1 MKKVF
6 YHITRVFSKC
16 WFIILLACTISPIVA
31 LGVLILFTII
41 SMVLSSE
48 PVEEKNIDD
57 YFTDEDMKKMD
68 KAEELDDDEYL
79 TLVAKF
85 QTYQCP
91 KKVDQITTWTSSEL
105 TKDAYVYNYEIFDK
119 WHKYGE
125 LNLMDLKNRI
135 LAGIDKQNVNI
146 QRIIASNR
154 NLVFRYR
161 NYQKN
166 TIDDVVLTTNELR
179 N

>member
-1 MKKVF
+1 MKQII
-6 YHITRVFSKC
+6 YHLTRVFAKC
-16 WFIILLACTISPIVA
+16 WFIILLACTISPIIG

-41 SMVLSSE
+41 SMVFSSE

-79 TLVAKF
+79 TLVAKY

-91 KKVDQITTWTSSEL
+91 KKVDPITTWTSSEL

-119 WHKYGE
+119 WHNYGE

-179 N
+179 S

>member
-41 SMVLSSE
+41 SMVFSSE

-91 KKVDQITTWTSSEL
+91 KKVDPITTWTSSEL
-105 TKDAYVYNYEIFDK
+105 TKDAYVYNYEINDK
-119 WHKYGE
+119 KHMYR
-125 LNLMDLKNRI
+125 LLDMNDLKNQI
-135 LAGIDKQNVNI
+135 PSKIDKQNDKI

-166 TIDDVVLTTNELR
+166 TIDDVVLTANELR
-179 N
+179 S

>member
-1 MKKVF
+1 MKQII
-6 YHITRVFSKC
+6 YHLTRVFAKC
-16 WFIILLACTISPIVA
+16 WFIILIACTISPIVG

-41 SMVLSSE
+41 SMVFSSE

-91 KKVDQITTWTSSEL
+91 KKVDPITTWTSSEL
-105 TKDAYVYNYEIFDK
+105 TKDAYVYNYEINDK
-119 WHKYGE
+119 KHMYR
-125 LNLMDLKNRI
+125 LLDMNDLKNQI
-135 LAGIDKQNVNI
+135 LSRIDKQNDKI
-146 QRIIASNR
+146 QRIIATNR

-166 TIDDVVLTTNELR
+166 TIEDVVLTANELR
-179 N
+179 S

>member
-1 MKKVF
+1 MKQII
-6 YHITRVFSKC
+6 YHLTRVFAKC
-16 WFIILLACTISPIVA
+16 WFIILLACTISPIIG

-91 KKVDQITTWTSSEL
+91 KKVDPITTWTSSEL
-105 TKDAYVYNYEIFDK
+105 TKDAYVYNYEINDK
-119 WHKYGE
+119 KHMYR
-125 LNLMDLKNRI
+125 LLDMNDLKNQI
-135 LAGIDKQNVNI
+135 LSKIDKQNDKI

-166 TIDDVVLTTNELR
+166 TIDDVVLTANELR
-179 N
+179 S

>member
-41 SMVLSSE
+41 SMVFSSE

-179 N
+179 S

>member
-1 MKKVF
+1 MKQII
-6 YHITRVFSKC
+6 YHLTRVFAKC
-16 WFIILLACTISPIVA
+16 WFIILLACTISPIVG

-41 SMVLSSE
+41 SMVFSSE

-91 KKVDQITTWTSSEL
+91 KKVDPITTWTSSEL
-105 TKDAYVYNYEIFDK
+105 TKDAYVYNYEINDK
-119 WHKYGE
+119 KHMYR
-125 LNLMDLKNRI
+125 LLDMNDLKNQI
-135 LAGIDKQNVNI
+135 LSKIDKQNDKI

-166 TIDDVVLTTNELR
+166 TIDDVVLTANELR
-179 N
+179 S

>member
-1 MKKVF
+1 MKKVI

-16 WFIILLACTISPIVA
+16 WFIILLACTISPIVG

-41 SMVLSSE
+41 SMVFSSE

-91 KKVDQITTWTSSEL
+91 KKVDPITTWTSSEL
-105 TKDAYVYNYEIFDK
+105 TKDAYVYNYEINDK
-119 WHKYGE
+119 KHMYR
-125 LNLMDLKNRI
+125 LLDMNDLKNQI
-135 LAGIDKQNVNI
+135 LSKIDKQNDKI

-166 TIDDVVLTTNELR
+166 TIDDVVLTANELR
-179 N
+179 S

>member
-1 MKKVF
+1 MKQII
-6 YHITRVFSKC
+6 YHLTRVFAKC
-16 WFIILLACTISPIVA
+16 WFIILLACTISPIIG

-41 SMVLSSE
+41 SMVFSSE

-91 KKVDQITTWTSSEL
+91 KKVDPITTWTSSEL
-105 TKDAYVYNYEIFDK
+105 TKDAYVYNYEINDK
-119 WHKYGE
+119 KHMYR
-125 LNLMDLKNRI
+125 LLDMNDLKNQI
-135 LAGIDKQNVNI
+135 LSKIDKQNDKI

-166 TIDDVVLTTNELR
+166 TIEDVVLTANELR
-179 N
+179 S

>member
-41 SMVLSSE
+41 SMVFSSE

-91 KKVDQITTWTSSEL
+91 KKVDPITTWTSSEL
-105 TKDAYVYNYEIFDK
+105 TKDAYVYNYEINDK
-119 WHKYGE
+119 KHMYR
-125 LNLMDLKNRI
+125 LLDMNDLKNQI
-135 LAGIDKQNVNI
+135 LSKIDKQNDKI

-166 TIDDVVLTTNELR
+166 TIDDVVLTANELR
-179 N
+179 S

>member
-16 WFIILLACTISPIVA
+16 WFIILLACTISPIIG

-41 SMVLSSE
+41 SMVFSSE

-79 TLVAKF
+79 TMVAKF

-91 KKVDQITTWTSSEL
+91 KKVDPITTWTSSEL
-105 TKDAYVYNYEIFDK
+105 TKDAYVYNYEINDK
-119 WHKYGE
+119 KHMYR
-125 LNLMDLKNRI
+125 LLDMNDLKNQI
-135 LAGIDKQNVNI
+135 LSKIDKQNDKI

-166 TIDDVVLTTNELR
+166 TIDDVVLTANELR
-179 N
+179 S

>member
-1 MKKVF
+1 MKQII
-6 YHITRVFSKC
+6 YHLTRVFAKC
-16 WFIILLACTISPIVA
+16 WFIILLACTISPIVG

-41 SMVLSSE
+41 SMVFSSK
-48 PVEEKNIDD
+48 PAEEKNIDD

-91 KKVDQITTWTSSEL
+91 KKVDPITTWTSSEL
-105 TKDAYVYNYEIFDK
+105 TKDAYVYNYEINDK
-119 WHKYGE
+119 KHMYR
-125 LNLMDLKNRI
+125 LLDMNDLKNQI
-135 LAGIDKQNVNI
+135 LSKIDKQNDKI

-166 TIDDVVLTTNELR
+166 TIDDVVLTANELR
-179 N
+179 S

>member
-1 MKKVF
+1 MKKVI

-16 WFIILLACTISPIVA
+16 WFIILLACTISPIVG
-31 LGVLILFTII
+31 LSVLILFTII
-41 SMVLSSE
+41 SMVFSSE

-91 KKVDQITTWTSSEL
+91 KKVDPITTWTSSEL
-105 TKDAYVYNYEIFDK
+105 TKDAYVYNYEINDK
-119 WHKYGE
+119 KHMYC
-125 LNLMDLKNRI
+125 LLDMNDLKNQI
-135 LAGIDKQNVNI
+135 LSKIDKQNDKI

-179 N
+179 S

>member
-1 MKKVF
+1 MKQII
-6 YHITRVFSKC
+6 YHLTRVFAKC
-16 WFIILLACTISPIVA
+16 WFIILIACTISPIVG
-31 LGVLILFTII
+31 LGVLIIFTII
-41 SMVLSSE
+41 SMVFSSE

-91 KKVDQITTWTSSEL
+91 KKVDPITTWTSSEL
-105 TKDAYVYNYEIFDK
+105 TKDAYIYNYEINDK
-119 WHKYGE
+119 KHMYR
-125 LNLMDLKNRI
+125 LLDMN
-135 LAGIDKQNVNI
+135 DKQNDKI

-166 TIDDVVLTTNELR
+166 TIDDVVLTANELR
-179 N
+179 S

>member
-1 MKKVF
+1 MKQII
-6 YHITRVFSKC
+6 YHLTRVFAKC
-16 WFIILLACTISPIVA
+16 WFIILIACTISPIVG

-41 SMVLSSE
+41 SMVFSSE

-105 TKDAYVYNYEIFDK
+105 TKDAYVYNYEINDK
-119 WHKYGE
+119 KHMYR
-125 LNLMDLKNRI
+125 LLDMNDLKNQI
-135 LAGIDKQNVNI
+135 LSKIDKQNDKI

-166 TIDDVVLTTNELR
+166 TIDDVVLTANELR
-179 N
+179 S

>member
-41 SMVLSSE
+41 SMVFSSE

-91 KKVDQITTWTSSEL
+91 KKVDPITTWTSSEL
-105 TKDAYVYNYEIFDK
+105 TKDAYVYNYEINDK
-119 WHKYGE
+119 KHMYR
-125 LNLMDLKNRI
+125 LLDMNDLKNQI
-135 LAGIDKQNVNI
+135 LSRIDKQNDKI
-146 QRIIASNR
+146 QRIIATNR

-166 TIDDVVLTTNELR
+166 TIEDVVLTTNELR
-179 N
+179 S

>member
-1 MKKVF
+1 MKQII
-6 YHITRVFSKC
+6 YHLTRVFAKC
-16 WFIILLACTISPIVA
+16 WFIILIACTISPIVG

-41 SMVLSSE
+41 SMVFSSE

-91 KKVDQITTWTSSEL
+91 KKVDPITTWTSSEL
-105 TKDAYVYNYEIFDK
+105 TKDAYVYNYEINDK
-119 WHKYGE
+119 KHMYR
-125 LNLMDLKNRI
+125 LLDMNDLKNQI
-135 LAGIDKQNVNI
+135 LSKIDKQNDKI

-166 TIDDVVLTTNELR
+166 TIDDVVLTANELR
-179 N
+179 S

>member
-1 MKKVF
+1 MVF
-6 YHITRVFSKC
+6 
-16 WFIILLACTISPIVA
+16 
-31 LGVLILFTII
+31 
-41 SMVLSSE
+41 SSE

-166 TIDDVVLTTNELR
+166 TIDDVVLTANELR
-179 N
+179 S

>member
-1 MKKVF
+1 MKQII
-6 YHITRVFSKC
+6 YHLTRGFAKC
-16 WFIILLACTISPIVA
+16 WFIILIACTISPIVG

-41 SMVLSSE
+41 SMVFSSE

-91 KKVDQITTWTSSEL
+91 KKVDPITTWTSSEL
-105 TKDAYVYNYEIFDK
+105 TKDAYVYNYEINDK
-119 WHKYGE
+119 KHMYR
-125 LNLMDLKNRI
+125 LLDMNDLKNQI
-135 LAGIDKQNVNI
+135 LSKIDKQNDKI

-166 TIDDVVLTTNELR
+166 TIDDVVLTANELR
-179 N
+179 S

>member
-41 SMVLSSE
+41 SMVFFKD
-48 PVEEKNIDD
+48 PDDAKNPDD
-57 YFTDEDMKKMD
+57 YFTDEEMKRLESGEDMND
-68 KAEELDDDEYL
+68 EEFL
-79 TLVAKF
+79 TLVAKC
-85 QTYQCP
+85 QTFNCP
-91 KKVDQITTWTSSEL
+91 KKVDPVTTWTSSEL
-105 TKDAYVYNYEIFDK
+105 TKDAYIYNYEINDK
-119 WHKYGE
+119 KHMYR
-125 LNLMDLKNRI
+125 LLDMNDLKNQI
-135 LAGIDKQNVNI
+135 LSKIDKQNDKI
-146 QRIIASNR
+146 QRIIATNR

-166 TIDDVVLTTNELR
+166 TIEDVVLTTNELR
-179 N
+179 S

>member
-1 MKKVF
+1 
-6 YHITRVFSKC
+6 
-16 WFIILLACTISPIVA
+16 
-31 LGVLILFTII
+31 
-41 SMVLSSE
+41 MVLSSE

-179 N
+179 S

>member
-1 MKKVF
+1 MKQLF
-6 YHITRVFSKC
+6 YHLTRVFAKC
-16 WFIILLACTISPIVA
+16 WFIILLACTISPIIG

-41 SMVLSSE
+41 SMVFSSE
-48 PVEEKNIDD
+48 PAEEKNIDD

-105 TKDAYVYNYEIFDK
+105 TKDSYVYNYEINDK
-119 WHKYGE
+119 KHMYR
-125 LNLMDLKNRI
+125 LLDMNDLKNQI
-135 LAGIDKQNVNI
+135 LSRIDKQNDKI
-146 QRIIASNR
+146 QRIIATNR

-166 TIDDVVLTTNELR
+166 TIEDVVLTTNELR
-179 N
+179 S

>member
-1 MKKVF
+1 MKQFF
-6 YHITRVFSKC
+6 YHLTRVFSKC
-16 WFIILLACTISPIVA
+16 WFIILLACTISPIIG
-31 LGVLILFTII
+31 LGVLILFIII
-41 SMVLSSE
+41 SMVFSSE
-48 PVEEKNIDD
+48 PAEEKNIDD
-57 YFTDEDMKKMD
+57 YFTDEDIKKMD
-68 KAEELDDDEYL
+68 KAEELDDDEFL

-91 KKVDQITTWTSSEL
+91 KKVDPITTWTSSEL

-166 TIDDVVLTTNELR
+166 TIDDVVLTANELR
-179 N
+179 S

>member
-16 WFIILLACTISPIVA
+16 WFIILLACTISPIVG

-41 SMVLSSE
+41 SMVFSSE

-91 KKVDQITTWTSSEL
+91 KKVDPITTWTSSEL
-105 TKDAYVYNYEIFDK
+105 TKDAYVYNYEINDK
-119 WHKYGE
+119 KHMYR
-125 LNLMDLKNRI
+125 LLDMNDLKNQI
-135 LAGIDKQNVNI
+135 LSRIDKQNDKI
-146 QRIIASNR
+146 QRIIATNR

-166 TIDDVVLTTNELR
+166 TIEDVVLTTNELR
-179 N
+179 S

>member
-16 WFIILLACTISPIVA
+16 WFIILLACTISPIIG

-179 N
+179 S

>member
-31 LGVLILFTII
+31 LGVLIIFTAV
-41 SMVLSSE
+41 SMIFLSE
-48 PVEEKNIDD
+48 PSEEKNPDD
-57 YFTDEDMKKMD
+57 YFTEEEYEKM
-68 KAEELDDDEYL
+68 ETGEGLDDDEYL
-79 TLVAKF
+79 TLVAKC

-105 TKDAYVYNYEIFDK
+105 TRDAYIYNYEINDRR
-119 WHKYGE
+119 HEYSQ
-125 LNLMDLKNRI
+125 LNMSDLKNRI
-135 LAGIDKQNVNI
+135 LARIDKQNEKI
-146 QRIIASNR
+146 QRIVTTNR

-161 NYQKN
+161 NYQEN
-166 TIDDVVLTTNELR
+166 TIEDVVLTANELR
-179 N
+179 S

>member
-1 MKKVF
+1 MVF
-6 YHITRVFSKC
+6 
-16 WFIILLACTISPIVA
+16 
-31 LGVLILFTII
+31 
-41 SMVLSSE
+41 SSE

-91 KKVDQITTWTSSEL
+91 KKVDPITTWTSSEL
-105 TKDAYVYNYEIFDK
+105 TKDAYVYNYEINDK
-119 WHKYGE
+119 KHMYR
-125 LNLMDLKNRI
+125 LLDMNDLKNQI
-135 LAGIDKQNVNI
+135 LSKIDKQNDKI

-166 TIDDVVLTTNELR
+166 TIDDVVLTANELR
-179 N
+179 S

>member
-1 MKKVF
+1 MKQII
-6 YHITRVFSKC
+6 YHLTRVFAKC
-16 WFIILLACTISPIVA
+16 WFIILLACTISPIIG
-31 LGVLILFTII
+31 LGVLILFTI
-41 SMVLSSE
+41 
-48 PVEEKNIDD
+48 IDD

-91 KKVDQITTWTSSEL
+91 KKVDPITTWTSSEL
-105 TKDAYVYNYEIFDK
+105 TKDAYVYNYEINDK
-119 WHKYGE
+119 KHMYR
-125 LNLMDLKNRI
+125 LLDMNDLKNQI
-135 LAGIDKQNVNI
+135 LSKIDKQNDKI

-161 NYQKN
+161 NYQKD
-166 TIDDVVLTTNELR
+166 TIDDVVLTANELR
-179 N
+179 S

>member
-1 MKKVF
+1 MKQII
-6 YHITRVFSKC
+6 YHLTRVFAKC
-16 WFIILLACTISPIVA
+16 WFIILIACTISPIVG

-41 SMVLSSE
+41 SMVFSSE

-91 KKVDQITTWTSSEL
+91 KKVDPITTWTSSEL
-105 TKDAYVYNYEIFDK
+105 TKDAYVYNYEINDK
-119 WHKYGE
+119 KHMYR
-125 LNLMDLKNRI
+125 LLDMNDLKNQI
-135 LAGIDKQNVNI
+135 LSKIDKQNDKI

-161 NYQKN
+161 NYQKD
-166 TIDDVVLTTNELR
+166 TIDDVVLTANELR
-179 N
+179 S

>member
-1 MKKVF
+1 MKQII
-6 YHITRVFSKC
+6 YHLTRVFTKC
-16 WFIILLACTISPIVA
+16 WFIILIACTISPIVG

-41 SMVLSSE
+41 SMVFSSE

-91 KKVDQITTWTSSEL
+91 KKVDPITTWTSSEL
-105 TKDAYVYNYEIFDK
+105 TKDAYVYNYEINDK
-119 WHKYGE
+119 KHMYR
-125 LNLMDLKNRI
+125 LLDMNDLKNQI
-135 LAGIDKQNVNI
+135 LSKIDKQNDKI

-166 TIDDVVLTTNELR
+166 TIDDVVLTANELR
-179 N
+179 S

>member
-1 MKKVF
+1 MKKVI

-16 WFIILLACTISPIVA
+16 WFIILLACTISPIVG

-41 SMVLSSE
+41 SMVFSSE

-179 N
+179 S

>member
-16 WFIILLACTISPIVA
+16 WFIILLACTISPIIG

-41 SMVLSSE
+41 SMVFSSE

-105 TKDAYVYNYEIFDK
+105 TKDAYVYNYEINDK
-119 WHKYGE
+119 KHMYR
-125 LNLMDLKNRI
+125 LLDMNDLKNQI
-135 LAGIDKQNVNI
+135 LSKIDKQNDKI

-166 TIDDVVLTTNELR
+166 TIDDVVLTANELR
-179 N
+179 S

>member
-1 MKKVF
+1 MTEIINGKKV
-6 YHITRVFSKC
+6 
-16 WFIILLACTISPIVA
+16 LATP
-31 LGVLILFTII
+31 
-41 SMVLSSE
+41 
-48 PVEEKNIDD
+48 
-57 YFTDEDMKKMD
+57 FTDEDMKKMD

-166 TIDDVVLTTNELR
+166 TIDDVVLTANELR
-179 N
+179 S

>member
-1 MKKVF
+1 MKQFF
-6 YHITRVFSKC
+6 YHLTRVFAKC
-16 WFIILLACTISPIVA
+16 WFIILLACTISPIIG

-41 SMVLSSE
+41 SMVFSSE

-79 TLVAKF
+79 TLVAKC
-85 QTYQCP
+85 QTFNCP
-91 KKVDQITTWTSSEL
+91 KKVDPVTTWTSSEL
-105 TKDAYVYNYEIFDK
+105 TKDAYVYNYEINDK
-119 WHKYGE
+119 KHMYR
-125 LNLMDLKNRI
+125 LLDMNDLKNQI
-135 LAGIDKQNVNI
+135 LSKIDKQNDKI

-166 TIDDVVLTTNELR
+166 TIEDVVLTTNELR
-179 N
+179 S

>member
-16 WFIILLACTISPIVA
+16 WFIILLACTISPIIG

-41 SMVLSSE
+41 SMVFSSE

-179 N
+179 S

>member
-31 LGVLILFTII
+31 FGVLILFTII
-41 SMVLSSE
+41 SMVFSSE

-179 N
+179 S

>member
-1 MKKVF
+1 MKKVI

-31 LGVLILFTII
+31 FGVLILFTII
-41 SMVLSSE
+41 SMVFSSE

-166 TIDDVVLTTNELR
+166 TIEDVVLTANELR
-179 N
+179 S

>member
-1 MKKVF
+1 MKQII
-6 YHITRVFSKC
+6 YHLTRVFAKC
-16 WFIILLACTISPIVA
+16 WFIILIACTISPIVG

-41 SMVLSSE
+41 SMVFSSE

-91 KKVDQITTWTSSEL
+91 KKVDPITTWTSSEL
-105 TKDAYVYNYEIFDK
+105 TKDAYVYNYEINDK
-119 WHKYGE
+119 KHMYR
-125 LNLMDLKNRI
+125 LLDMNDLKNQI
-135 LAGIDKQNVNI
+135 LSKIDKQNDKI

-166 TIDDVVLTTNELR
+166 TIEDVVLTANELR
-179 N
+179 S

>member
-1 MKKVF
+1 MKQII

-16 WFIILLACTISPIVA
+16 WFIILLACTISPIVG

-41 SMVLSSE
+41 SMVFSSE

-91 KKVDQITTWTSSEL
+91 KKVDPITTWTSSEL
-105 TKDAYVYNYEIFDK
+105 TKDAYVYNYEINDK
-119 WHKYGE
+119 KHMYR
-125 LNLMDLKNRI
+125 LLDMNDLKNQI
-135 LAGIDKQNVNI
+135 LSKIDKQNDKI

-166 TIDDVVLTTNELR
+166 TIDDVVLTANELR
-179 N
+179 S